1 MDECDDNDDEDKHYH
16 YVLYKKVITM
26 FQHNVGC
33 SLHSQGIATKDK
45 SSTQNSQKSTFLK
58 S

>member
-1 MDECDDNDDEDKHYH
+1 MSHECDDNDDEDKHYH

-45 SSTQNSQKSTFLK
+45 SSTQISQKS
-58 S
+58 